1 MDRLKERTV
10 SVRGKDLTRAN
21 FRRLVDG
28 LDSLPS
34 VPLVAQKVGEMVHNP
49 RNDARAI
56 ANVMKGDPALSAKVL
71 KIVNSPYY
79 GIPGGV
85 SDVTRAISFLGFST
99 IHELVLTVSVF
110 EAFKDARGESS
121 HALFRHSL
129 AVAGAAEAVAQI
141 IGHATPA
148 ECFTA
153 GLLHDLGRLAML
165 QIDPAISAEPRAE
178 DELHEFVGDRLAARW
193 RFPLGLRAAIA
204 HHHEVDVGRR
214 GKVAKHLHSI
224 IDVIALADVICKRQG
239 YGVIDEE
246 PPPLPKDVLDRLN
259 LLGNIEETA
268 HDRLRWNL
276 ERSEVLMRVL
286 VGDA

>member
-1 MDRLKERTV
+1 MPPVWTPAEH
-10 SVRGKDLTRAN
+10 GKKDDKPL
-21 FRRLVDG
+21 RRLVDR

-34 VPLVAQKVGEMVHNP
+34 VPVVAHQVAEMVHDP
-49 RNDARAI
+49 RHDARAI
-56 ANVMKGDPALSAKVL
+56 AEVMKGDPALSAKVL

-110 EAFKDARGESS
+110 EAFKDSRSKFS

-129 AVAGAAEAVAQI
+129 AVAGAAEAIAQI
-141 IGHATPA
+141 IGHPTPA

-153 GLLHDLGRLAML
+153 GLLHDLGRLAIL
-165 QIDPAISAEPRAE
+165 QLAPEIVDKDPDE
-178 DELHEFVGDRLAARW
+178 DDLHPKIGDRLASRW
-193 RFPLGLRAAIA
+193 RFPVGLRAAIA
-204 HHHEVDVGRR
+204 HHHELAPEKRR
-214 GKVAKHLHSI
+214 HVPKHLNAT
-224 IDVIALADVICKRQG
+224 IDVIVLADVICKRQG
-239 YGVIDEE
+239 YGVVENE
-246 PPPLPKDVLDRLN
+246 PPPLPDDVLSRLN
-259 LLGNIEETA
+259 LLENIEESA

-286 VGDA
+286 LGDA